1 MLPGESPP
9 SIMWQA
15 RQFPFMRSKAIALPS
30 AMLLLSAASDPDE
43 IRSSP
48 ANTVAVPD
56 ILIHLLD
63 LSNIITSIGVVR
75 DMADGSR
82 QADDKSA

>member
-1 MLPGESPP
+1 
-9 SIMWQA
+9 
-15 RQFPFMRSKAIALPS
+15 
-30 AMLLLSAASDPDE
+30 
-43 IRSSP
+43 
-48 ANTVAVPD
+48 VAVPD